1 MTSSSRSPVSSVL
14 LLMMMQAHFAISF
27 GQYAP
32 EHDPPQPGPN
42 AGETPFPSI
51 DVWSGRPTSTKANV
65 RAVPKLLKR
74 TDGARSIAFSPDGKT
89 LATGDTSYS
98 ALGEAKL
105 WDLASGNELA
115 TLKEAQR
122 DGNQGCV
129 FARWFYARH
138 CRGVRERDRASRGM
152 SLGPYDEKGPAYP
165 SGTRRPWTTFA
176 FSPDGR
182 TLATGER
189 GSVWL
194 WDTVTGQE
202 QVRILANRRW
212 VRSVAFSADGGLL
225 AIGGDAGPFNLRLW
239 EIAENRGRTR
249 TTAPSD
255 LVILSAA
262 FSPHGDM
269 FAVAGQPEQQTQCV
283 IHIYELAQNRLLVS
297 IPSATSK
304 HISMAFSPD
313 GEYFAAVG
321 QGMVKMWKTGT
332 WEELGLFGAEYIN
345 AFASLAI
352 SNDGRQMAVSPGSDR
367 PVLLW
372 NMASGA
378 KAHDCGERT
387 K

>member
-1 MTSSSRSPVSSVL
+1 MTSRSRSRVSIVFAL
-14 LLMMMQAHFAISF
+14 ILQANVAISF

-32 EHDPPQPGPN
+32 KHDPARAALNDGKTPVSPN
-42 AGETPFPSI
+42 RLAGQEDQRRPRQTPEL
-51 DVWSGRPTSTKANV
+51 A
-65 RAVPKLLKR
+65 PKLLRR

-105 WDLASGNELA
+105 WDLTSGNELA
-115 TLKEAQR
+115 TLKERKGMVTKVAFSP
-122 DGNQGCV
+122 DGRTLATAV
-129 FARWFYARH
+129 
-138 CRGVRERDRASRGM
+138 ES
-152 SLGPYDEKGPAYP
+152 EKGIELPEVCLWDVTTKKIRHILRAHA
-165 SGTRRPWTTFA
+165 RPWTTFA

-202 QVRILANRRW
+202 HGKILANRRW
-212 VRSVAFSADGGLL
+212 VHSVAFSPDGKLL

-249 TTAPSD
+249 TTAPNE
-255 LVILSAA
+255 LVILSVV

-283 IHIYELAQNRLLVS
+283 IHIDELAKNRWIVS
-297 IPSATSK
+297 FLPGHVGSAV
-304 HISMAFSPD
+304 SMAFSPD

-321 QGMVKMWKTGT
+321 RGMVKMWRTGT
-332 WEELGLFGAEYIN
+332 WEEVGLFRAEYIN

-372 NMASGA
+372 NMAQWRQ
-378 KAHDCGERT
+378 DP
-387 K
+387 